1 MNNEWLDERL
11 RYAFRDLRNVKDK
24 LEMLRD
30 SEADQ
35 RGYSI
40 PKQALENLSSALWEL
55 NLIADKLKNEA
66 SN

>member
-1 MNNEWLDERL
+1 MNSEWLDQKL
-11 RYAFRDLRNVKDK
+11 RCAFRELRNVKDK

-35 RGYSI
+35 RGYSV
-40 PKQALENLSSALWEL
+40 PKQALENLSCALAEL
-55 NLIADKLKNEA
+55 NLIADKLRNET

>member
-1 MNNEWLDERL
+1 MNNEWLDQKL
-11 RYAFRDLRNVKDK
+11 RYVFLELRNVKDK
-24 LEMLRD
+24 LEILRD

-40 PKQALENLSSALWEL
+40 PKQALENLSCALAEL

>member
-1 MNNEWLDERL
+1 MNNEWLDHKL
-11 RYAFRDLRNVKDK
+11 RCAFRELRNVKDK

-30 SEADQ
+30 AEADQ

-40 PKQALENLSSALWEL
+40 PKQALENLSCALLEL
-55 NLIADKLKNEA
+55 NFIADKLRSEA